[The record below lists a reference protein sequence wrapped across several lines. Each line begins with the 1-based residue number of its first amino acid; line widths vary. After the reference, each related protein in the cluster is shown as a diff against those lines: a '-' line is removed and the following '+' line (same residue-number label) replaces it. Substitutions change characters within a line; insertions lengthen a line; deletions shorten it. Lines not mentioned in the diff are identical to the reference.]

1 MNLEIDATVT
11 FRTQFPRAVPVDER
25 TVGLAFEAV
34 PALQL
39 LAATQGGGTVD
50 EGYVALRAA
59 QGRRRCVGI
68 HGDDY
73 RSPRRRGCHR
83 HLRFFPQSFRHLAA
97 TVPSAPVSAAPRW
110 CRSPCTAR
118 SAART
123 PMAARRPARDGNR
136 TSDNAGA
143 GRLRMLTTTRLRGAR
158 QLRQQDSWL
167 PVSPRTVPRSWSPKC
182 SGIRSLHGLACA
194 TTRHDTVRHETRET
208 PAGKR
213 GGLSNG
219 DHAVPSDAC
228 AQQMKCFGGDS
239 RTPISCQM

>member
-1 MNLEIDATVT
+1 MRIQLATVT

-39 LAATQGGGTVD
+39 LAAAQGGGTVD

-97 TVPSAPVSAAPRW
+97 TVTSAPVSAAPRW
-110 CRSPCTAR
+110 CRSLCTAR

-143 GRLRMLTTTRLRGAR
+143 GPLRMLTTTRLRGAG

-167 PVSPRTVPRSWSPKC
+167 AVSPRTVPRS
-182 SGIRSLHGLACA
+182 
-194 TTRHDTVRHETRET
+194 
-208 PAGKR
+208 
-213 GGLSNG
+213 
-219 DHAVPSDAC
+219 
-228 AQQMKCFGGDS
+228 
-239 RTPISCQM
+239 